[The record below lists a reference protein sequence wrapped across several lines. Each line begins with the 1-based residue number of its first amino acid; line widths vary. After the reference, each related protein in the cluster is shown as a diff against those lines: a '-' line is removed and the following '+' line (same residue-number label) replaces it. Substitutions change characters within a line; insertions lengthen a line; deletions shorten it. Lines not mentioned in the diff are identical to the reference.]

1 MNLYTQEQYEQL
13 VKNGLPENSGKDH
26 IPVVKWVI
34 PDANCT
40 WLVTEL
46 EDNDTAFGLCDLGLG
61 SPELGYIS
69 LEDIQSLR
77 GTMGLTVE
85 SDWCF
90 DPKHPLSV
98 YVSAAH
104 FAIEE
109 DEHELEYHA
118 NGLKESAETGEPF
131 PW

>member
-1 MNLYTQEQYEQL
+1 MNLYTKEQYEQL

-26 IPVVKWVI
+26 TPVVKWFT

-46 EDNDTAFGLCDLGLG
+46 VDNDTAFGLCDLGLG

-69 LEDIQSLR
+69 LEEIQSLR
-77 GTMGLTVE
+77 GIMGLSVE
-85 SDWCF
+85 SDLYF

-98 YVSAAH
+98 YVSASH
-104 FAIEE
+104 FTIEE
-109 DEHELEYHA
+109 NEDELEYHA
-118 NGLKESAETGEPF
+118 EGLKESAKTGEPF